1 MKLLSTALCLTLLLC
16 SNAQSQTPVTS
27 ADCDS
32 VETDAAVALDLIN
45 KHRRDGYIFT
55 LFRVADAHE
64 QQTGN
69 SSVLYLTLNVLETQ
83 CSVLSRRHWEDCK
96 LPQHN
101 EMVFGQCKTIMYI
114 NRQLKKEILHG
125 YNCTVSPDHSQ
136 LYKCEQNCPRRPT
149 ALEDIE
155 QHRGDAERAL
165 ERYNEDSN
173 HTQYFKVDKVQRATV
188 QITPQP
194 GYFVEFTIK
203 ETCCSKSTPHA
214 NVSECEFLHDRH
226 AHVGF
231 CRGKFA
237 SDTKNPDVLEISCE
251 IYDPWCDRPPFHH
264 HPHSGEHHHHHHFSG
279 QGHPHPGPHRHH
291 HHHSFG
297 PGHPKRHYHRCPPP
311 PENRVLHP
319 EGSEHHHNFSEEEH
333 KHGPPHLSP
342 SGPHYPP
349 PPPGRPHDRH
359 HYPGFGPG
367 HRQRHYHRCPP
378 PPENRV
384 LHPEGSEHHHNFSE
398 EEHKHGPP
406 HLSPS
411 GPHYPPPP
419 PGRPHDRHH
428 YPGFGPG
435 HRQRHY
441 HRCPPP
447 PENRVLHPEG
457 SEHHHNFSEEEHQ
470 HGCPHLPP
478 SGPHYPPPPP
488 GRPHDRHHYPGFGPG
503 HRQRHYH
510 RCPPPPE
517 NRVIHPEG
525 SEHHHNFSGEE
536 HQHGR
541 PHLPHPPG
549 PHYPPPP
556 YGCKHGHRHNRL
568 HHQRSSN
575 FSQERGGHEGSSS
588 EEHISS
594 QTPHPFHK
602 RQVGSIHH
610 IPVLNQHDVLP
621 APAANFPD
629 HPPAPQNP
637 FCKYLSEKP
646 AIQPFPQA
654 PSESKS
660 CPGKPKY
667 DLPDLLPLFPLRSTQ

>member
-251 IYDPWCDRPPFHH
+251 IYDPWVMFSRPLIISVALLWTFSNLSTSFLKCGAQNWPQY
-264 HPHSGEHHHHHHFSG
+264 FSG
-279 QGHPHPGPHRHH
+279 GLIIV
-291 HHHSFG
+291 
-297 PGHPKRHYHRCPPP
+297 
-311 PENRVLHP
+311 E
-319 EGSEHHHNFSEEEH
+319 
-333 KHGPPHLSP
+333 
-342 SGPHYPP
+342 
-349 PPPGRPHDRH
+349 
-359 HYPGFGPG
+359 
-367 HRQRHYHRCPP
+367 
-378 PPENRV
+378 
-384 LHPEGSEHHHNFSE
+384 
-398 EEHKHGPP
+398 
-406 HLSPS
+406 
-411 GPHYPPPP
+411 
-419 PGRPHDRHH
+419 
-428 YPGFGPG
+428 
-435 HRQRHY
+435 
-441 HRCPPP
+441 
-447 PENRVLHPEG
+447 
-457 SEHHHNFSEEEHQ
+457 
-470 HGCPHLPP
+470 
-478 SGPHYPPPPP
+478 
-488 GRPHDRHHYPGFGPG
+488 
-503 HRQRHYH
+503 
-510 RCPPPPE
+510 
-517 NRVIHPEG
+517 
-525 SEHHHNFSGEE
+525 
-536 HQHGR
+536 
-541 PHLPHPPG
+541 
-549 PHYPPPP
+549 
-556 YGCKHGHRHNRL
+556 
-568 HHQRSSN
+568 
-575 FSQERGGHEGSSS
+575 
-588 EEHISS
+588 
-594 QTPHPFHK
+594 
-602 RQVGSIHH
+602 
-610 IPVLNQHDVLP
+610 
-621 APAANFPD
+621 
-629 HPPAPQNP
+629 
-637 FCKYLSEKP
+637 
-646 AIQPFPQA
+646 
-654 PSESKS
+654 
-660 CPGKPKY
+660 
-667 DLPDLLPLFPLRSTQ
+667 